1 MTTHRLKTLAL
12 SASLAIGASGGAAQ
26 AAELDTI
33 LSNANEVHDQA
44 RQAQVRVDAI
54 TEETRDL
61 LNDYKTVMK
70 EVEGLRIYNAQLDRQ
85 IANQEQEMAD
95 LNESIDKVTLVER
108 KVAPLMLRMIDGLEQ
123 FITLDVP
130 FLQDDRLGRIARL
143 REIADRADV
152 EVSEK
157 FSQVLNAFQ
166 IENEYGR
173 TMEAYTGDLE
183 LDGSTL
189 VVDFLRMGRVSLVYQ
204 TTDGERSGVW
214 NTAEGRWDA
223 LDASFNSSIRSGI
236 RIARQQAAVDLI
248 TLPVPGAEAAQ

>member
-1 MTTHRLKTLAL
+1 MKTHRLKTLAL
-12 SASLAIGASGGAAQ
+12 SASLAIGASSTGAF

-33 LSNANEVHDQA
+33 LSNANEVHAQA
-44 RQAQVRVDAI
+44 RQAQLRVDEI

-70 EVEGLRIYNAQLDRQ
+70 EVEGLRIYNAQLERQ

-108 KVAPLMLRMIDGLEQ
+108 QVAPLMLRMIDGLEQ
-123 FITLDVP
+123 FISLDVP
-130 FLQDDRLGRIARL
+130 FLQEERLGRIERL
-143 REIADRADV
+143 RDIVDRADV

-157 FSQVLNAFQ
+157 FSQVLNAYQ

-173 TMEAYTGDLE
+173 TMEAYTDDLE
-183 LDGSTL
+183 LGDQTL
-189 VVDFLRMGRVSLVYQ
+189 VVDFLRMGRVSLTYQ

-214 NTAEGRWDA
+214 NNGERRWQE
-223 LDASFNSSIRSGI
+223 LDASFNSSIRNGI
-236 RIARQQAAVDLI
+236 RIARQQAAVDLV

>member
-12 SASLAIGASGGAAQ
+12 SASLAIGASSGAA

-44 RQAQVRVDAI
+44 RQAQLRVDAI

-85 IANQEQEMAD
+85 IANQEAEMAD

-108 KVAPLMLRMIDGLEQ
+108 QVSPLMLRMIDGLEQ
-123 FITLDVP
+123 FVSLDVP
-130 FLQDDRLGRIARL
+130 FLEEERLGRIERL

-157 FSQVLNAFQ
+157 FAQVLNAYQ

-173 TMEAYTGDLE
+173 TMEAYTDELE
-183 LDGSTL
+183 LGGATL
-189 VVDFLRMGRVSLVYQ
+189 VVDFLRMGRISLVYQ

-214 NTAEGRWDA
+214 NNAERRWQE
-223 LDASFNSSIRSGI
+223 LDASFNNGIRNGI
-236 RIARQQAAVDLI
+236 RIARQQAAVDLV
-248 TLPVPGAEAAQ
+248 TLPVPGAEAAR